1 MSTLSGPMPEV
12 PLARRANPD
21 PALSR
26 DAAWL
31 EQARALVADLHER
44 SALVYWTDFGLSAG
58 LAWAATYVYFTAPAW
73 SVAQIAAFLVA
84 SVLFYRAGTF
94 MHELVHLQPGQLV
107 WFGRA
112 WNLLIGIP
120 LVMPWILYRN
130 HVDHHSARTF
140 GTVDDGEYLPLAVS
154 PLSEMLKYL
163 AQAPLLP
170 LLSILRFGVIGPI
183 SVLHPRLREFVLTAA
198 SAAVINPHY
207 RKRFPRRE
215 ERHLQIVE
223 VLCFLYIVA
232 IVVLVGKGVVTLLHL
247 GLLYLLL
254 AFTLTL
260 NWVRTVAAHRWI
272 NEGVP
277 VSHVEQI
284 ADSTNITGQTW
295 LTTLL
300 FPVGLRYHAL
310 HHLFPSLPYHNL
322 AEAHRRLSEHL
333 PADAPYHAAGR
344 DSFFAAFAEVWN
356 AARNTAPEN
365 SAMSRWLHKPGAL

>member
-1 MSTLSGPMPEV
+1 MPAGPLERT
-12 PLARRANPD
+12 AAPD
-21 PALSR
+21 AALSR
-26 DAAWL
+26 EAAWL
-31 EQARALVADLHER
+31 VQARALVADLQER
-44 SALVYWTDFGLSAG
+44 SPLIYWTDFLLSVG
-58 LAWAATYVYFTAPAW
+58 IAWAATFVYFTAHTG
-73 SVAQIAAFLVA
+73 SLEQIGAFLIA
-84 SVLFYRAGTF
+84 SILFYRAGTF
-94 MHELVHLQPGQLV
+94 MHELVHFQPGQLV

-120 LVMPWILYRN
+120 LVMPWVLYRN
-130 HVDHHSARTF
+130 HVDHHSAKSF

-154 PLSEMLKYL
+154 PLSETLKYL

-170 LLSILRFGVIGPI
+170 LLSVLRFGLIGPI

-207 RKRFPRRE
+207 RKRFPKRE

-232 IVVLVGKGVVTLLHL
+232 IVVLGMKGIVTLHQL
-247 GLLYLLL
+247 GLLYVLL

-260 NWVRTVAAHRWI
+260 NWVRTLAAHRWV
-272 NEGVP
+272 NKGVP

-310 HHLFPSLPYHNL
+310 HHLFPSIPYHNL
-322 AEAHRRLSEHL
+322 GKAHRRLSDNL

-344 DSFFAAFAEVWN
+344 DSFFAALSEVWN
-356 AARNTAPEN
+356 SARDTSPEQ
-365 SAMSRWLHKPGAL
+365 SAMSGWLRKPGAF